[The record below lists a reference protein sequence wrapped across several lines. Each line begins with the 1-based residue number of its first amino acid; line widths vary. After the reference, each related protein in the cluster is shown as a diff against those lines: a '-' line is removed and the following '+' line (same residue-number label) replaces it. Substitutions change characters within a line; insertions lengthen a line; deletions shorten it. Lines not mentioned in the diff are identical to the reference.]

1 MFLFRCSTI
10 GSLRLAVNQEVAG
23 SNPATGAIL
32 LRTGIS
38 DVQEPLKLLSLV
50 QLQSPQPTLTVSG
63 KIASLEINNKKIRAK
78 MKNNFP

>member
-1 MFLFRCSTI
+1 
-10 GSLRLAVNQEVAG
+10 
-23 SNPATGAIL
+23 